1 MKLVL
6 GAVFVIVIAGLGG
19 AYAQSDDLPAWIK
32 NTALWYGEG
41 SLTDHEFLNM
51 IQFLIDN
58 QIITVPN
65 VQDDFSRISQL
76 ETELSNL
83 KSKTVIDIQEAYK
96 YGYNDGVA
104 VEPVVEPVDDG
115 NFYVTYYD
123 NPNHYFEQSAKEWI
137 QQTVYFENQI
147 QFINSQF
154 RLPYDVE
161 IVVMECNVINA
172 FYDPSTKQIIMCYEL
187 FDHISIIFEEY
198 YKQDIKSPSDLL
210 NRANLDVIDW
220 IFYHEMGHA
229 LIDIYQ
235 LPVTGLEE
243 NVADQFAAYVLL
255 EYTVFPDAV
264 DNVQNAILVQDIMFN
279 VGTMFFIEANSGK
292 EHVYWTTHN
301 LDIQRFYNVS
311 CYAYGH
317 SPEYNLDLITE
328 GWLPQERAE
337 NCEYEYAVLK
347 DSWDRILAPYMI

>member
-19 AYAQSDDLPAWIK
+19 VYAQSDDLPAWIK

-65 VQDDFSRISQL
+65 VQDDFSRTSQL
-76 ETELSNL
+76 
-83 KSKTVIDIQEAYK
+83 VQEAYK
-96 YGYNDGVA
+96 DGYNAGVA

-123 NPNHYFEQSAKEWI
+123 NPNHYFEQSTKEWI
-137 QQTVYFENQI
+137 QQTGYFEEQI
-147 QFINSQF
+147 QFLNSQF
-154 RLPYDVE
+154 RLPYDIE
-161 IVVMECNVINA
+161 IVLMECNVINA
-172 FYDPSTKQIIMCYEL
+172 FYYPSTKQIVMCYEL
-187 FDHISIIFEEY
+187 FDDIYINFEEY
-198 YKQDIKSPSDLL
+198 YKQDIEATSDLL
-210 NRANLDVIDW
+210 IRANVDVIDW

-229 LIDIYQ
+229 LTDIYQ

-243 NVADQFAAYVLL
+243 NVADQFAAYILL
-255 EYTVFPDAV
+255 EYTVFDDAV
-264 DNVQNAILVQDIMFN
+264 DNVQNAIWIQDIMYN
-279 VGTMFFIEANSGK
+279 VGTMFFIEADSGK
-292 EHVYWTTHN
+292 EHVYWDVHN

-347 DSWDRILAPYMI
+347 NSWDRILAPYMI